1 MISLLKDF
9 KSLFIPHLGKM
20 KKSTKKFGQS
30 GNLVIMF
37 PERTM
42 NMMFGYI
49 LIQIHLKIEDEIVSW
64 KFLLQ
69 KAGSTDILAICYQI

>member
-1 MISLLKDF
+1 MISILKDF
-9 KSLFIPHLGKM
+9 NSLCILRLGKT

-30 GNLVIMF
+30 GNLVIMLS
-37 PERTM
+37 ETAM

-49 LIQIHLKIEDEIVSW
+49 LIQIHLKIEGGILSW

-69 KAGSTDILAICYQI
+69 MAGSTDILAICYQI